1 MLKLMSAFIVAIP
14 ELIKLIKN
22 IQAHIDEVNKKKKK
36 EDLER
41 SLQEDIKKIN
51 EAFKNKDI
59 NLLNDVF
66 NNSLSKYSRADK
78 DREQN
83 KA

>member
-1 MLKLMSAFIVAIP
+1 MSAFIVAIP